1 MRPGHSTAFMR
12 AARGALC
19 ALGAAALAAEARAQD
34 ALVRRTVTSF
44 TPAFESWSFGDGIL
58 QPALRTGDSVVVRR
72 ASQWSTPVSV
82 SAVIGR
88 GWSLDLSAA
97 YVNGTVTLASRD
109 TVLRTERY
117 TLAGLTD
124 VRVRATGRL
133 VGDAVLVTLGANIPT
148 GETSLDARELSA
160 LRVLAAP
167 ALGFQAPALGTGP
180 GGTAGLVLA
189 RPIGSWAW
197 ALAVAYEMRGTYAPV
212 AAFTA
217 GASEPDFDPGDAM
230 HVSLG
235 ADGLLGAHGMTLGVS
250 ADFYT
255 DDELTS
261 GEGAT
266 TTATAKLGPIVTAEW
281 QLRLATHR
289 FRELAL
295 YAVARTRAKF
305 ERAGEPVPGSSG
317 QFYDGGVRSVL
328 PLSRR
333 SALVATLDGRY
344 HTGLSVDRTLATA
357 AVAAGGLTLGWA
369 HDLGDTYSLQPFVR
383 GQLGTLDSG
392 GARADMRGVSGGVS
406 LTMRR

>member
-1 MRPGHSTAFMR
+1 MTAHPFR
-12 AARGALC
+12 L
-19 ALGAAALAAEARAQD
+19 LAAALLASVAPLGGALQAQD
-34 ALVRRTVTSF
+34 ALVRRREATIA
-44 TPAFESWSFGDGIL
+44 PAFESWSFGDGIL
-58 QPALRTGDSVVVRR
+58 QPALRTGDSVFVRR
-72 ASQWSTPVSV
+72 ASQWSTPVSASTV
-82 SAVIGR
+82 LGR

-97 YVNGTVTLASRD
+97 YVSGTVTLAARD
-109 TVLRTERY
+109 TVLHTDEY
-117 TLAGLTD
+117 TLDGLTD
-124 VRVRATGRL
+124 VRLRATGRL
-133 VGDAVLVTLGANIPT
+133 IGDAVLVTLGANIPSGT
-148 GETSLDARELSA
+148 TSLDARELSA

-189 RPIGSWAW
+189 RPMGSWAW
-197 ALAVAYEMRGTYAPV
+197 ALALAYEMRGTYAPI

-235 ADGLLGAHGMTLGVS
+235 TDGLVGAHGMTLGVS

-261 GEGAT
+261 GGEGGT
-266 TTATAKLGPIVTAEW
+266 TTATTKLGPIVTAEW
-281 QLRLATHR
+281 QLRVATHR

-305 ERAGEPVPGSSG
+305 ERAGETVAGSDG
-317 QFYDGGVRSVL
+317 QYYDAGVRGVL
-328 PLSRR
+328 PLTRS
-333 SALVATLDGRY
+333 SALVTTVDARY
-344 HTGLSVDRTLATA
+344 HTGLAVDRTLATA
-357 AVAAGGLTLGWA
+357 AVRAGGVTIGWA
-369 HDLGDTYSLQPFVR
+369 RDVSATLSLQPFVR

-392 GARADMRGVSGGVS
+392 GDRASVRGLSGGVS